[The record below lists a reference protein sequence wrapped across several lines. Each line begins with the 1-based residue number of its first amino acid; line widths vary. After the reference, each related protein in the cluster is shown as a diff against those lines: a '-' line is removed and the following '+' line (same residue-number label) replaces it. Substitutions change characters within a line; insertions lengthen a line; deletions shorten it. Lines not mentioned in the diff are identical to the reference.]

1 MREREREWGR
11 RKNKE
16 RNTGVNIIALRRICT
31 KVPPPWPLF
40 TSVLNVDVVVEIL
53 SLDVS
58 QMSVCAVLVLGAVK
72 HRSLI
77 VICGSV
83 E

>member
-1 MREREREWGR
+1 M
-11 RKNKE
+11 
-16 RNTGVNIIALRRICT
+16 
-31 KVPPPWPLF
+31 
-40 TSVLNVDVVVEIL
+40 SVLNVDVVVEIL

-58 QMSVCAVLVLGAVK
+58 QMSVPAVLVLGAVK

-77 VICGSV
+77 VICSGV